1 MVHPTG
7 CPHGLRKQLRSQ
19 DRPNTADA
27 IDAWSSC
34 AYLQNAGDL
43 TQIDNTT
50 ELTNMNASADGLL
63 TMALGAIPQGLD
75 VPMPAKGSTP
85 VDYAEALGEAYL
97 SFAKHRHRKNVGH
110 YLTPASIAR
119 FMAGCSSY
127 SERHMRVLDPGSGT
141 GILSAAVCEAAS
153 EGRTVKNLHVD
164 AYETEPWLADLT
176 RLLLTFSH
184 NWLGQRGVA
193 LTFDVRHVDFVLEN
207 AATLG
212 VASKANGNGGN
223 GGFRA
228 EYGLVISNPPYFKI
242 GKDDPRAV
250 AWASVVHGQPNI
262 YALFMAISAEL
273 LSESGELV
281 YIVPRSFASGPYFK
295 RFRETFFQRVAPAA
309 IHLFESRKE
318 VFKNQTVLQENLIFT
333 GRRRREGESVDE
345 SQVLVSHSRA
355 AHDLASRRRLLVGM
369 NAVLDPASEN
379 RELSIPVCEQDL
391 ELAQAVRAWPS
402 TLHSLGL
409 EISTGPVVPFRATS
423 FLMADANGPSRVPLL
438 WMQHV
443 RPMRTDWP
451 SSGTGKPQWFEVTEE
466 SMKLLVEDA
475 TYVLMRRFSA
485 KEEKRRLV
493 AAPLIRGSLNANVV
507 GLENHLNYIRGVS
520 RELDEELA
528 YGLSALLNSTFL
540 DRYFRISNGN
550 TQVSATELRAMPL
563 PAERDIRSI
572 GAEVQARLD
581 AGPEIPGLD
590 GLVAETLNLSPELGM
605 G

>member
-1 MVHPTG
+1 
-7 CPHGLRKQLRSQ
+7 
-19 DRPNTADA
+19 
-27 IDAWSSC
+27 
-34 AYLQNAGDL
+34 
-43 TQIDNTT
+43 
-50 ELTNMNASADGLL
+50 
-63 TMALGAIPQGLD
+63 
-75 VPMPAKGSTP
+75 
-85 VDYAEALGEAYL
+85 
-97 SFAKHRHRKNVGH
+97 
-110 YLTPASIAR
+110 
-119 FMAGCSSY
+119 
-127 SERHMRVLDPGSGT
+127 MRVLDPGSGT

-153 EGRTVKNLHVD
+153 NGGAIESLHVD
-164 AYETEPWLADLT
+164 AYETDSLLAALA
-176 RLLLTFSH
+176 RLVLTFSRS
-184 NWLGQRGVA
+184 WLGQRGVA
-193 LTFDVRHVDFVLEN
+193 LTFDVRHGDFVLESAEILE
-207 AATLG
+207 AA
-212 VASKANGNGGN
+212 SRANGHEGN
-223 GGFRA
+223 DGSRT

-250 AWASVVHGQPNI
+250 AWASAVHGQPNI

-273 LSESGELV
+273 LSESGKLV

-295 RFRETFFQRVAPAA
+295 RFREVFFQRVTPAA

-318 VFKNQTVLQENLIFT
+318 VFKNQTVLQENLVFT

-355 AHDLASRRRLLVGM
+355 AHDLSTRRYLLVGLD
-369 NAVLDPASEN
+369 AVLDPASEN
-379 RELSIPVCEQDL
+379 RELSIPVCQQDL
-391 ELAQAVRAWPS
+391 ELVQAMRTWPN

-423 FLMADANGPSRVPLL
+423 FLMPDANGPSRVPLL

-443 RPMRTDWP
+443 HPMRTQWP
-451 SSGTGKPQWFEVTEE
+451 STGASKPQWVEVTSE

-493 AAPLIRGSLNANVV
+493 AAPLIRGALNANVV

-572 GAEVQARLD
+572 GAEAHARLD
-581 AGPEIPGLD
+581 AGLELPGLD
-590 GLVAETLNLSPELGM
+590 GLVAGTLNLSPELRM
-605 G
+605 GLELGAR